1 MEFKLNCPCGQVL
14 AVPASAAGS
23 SLPCACGRTHQVPS
37 LSELRKQAGLPAFRA
52 NAVLLIEDMKAGGE
66 LLLPECLG
74 CGRDTDETVVAIAEC
89 EKAWTP
95 GATSAWWLLVGFLF
109 LGIWVFILRAF
120 SLRDREGRQFGDYV
134 IVQLPFHLCGNC
146 RRPLQ
151 RSIVISILWI
161 SKFVTLA
168 GGVLEFFFWPALGAC
183 LVLGA
188 LLLHI
193 SERAARKAHQEALKK
208 VLRRTPIYERLFGE
222 YPDAQVI
229 SNL

>member
-66 LLLPECLG
+66 LPLPECLG

-95 GATSAWWLLVGFLF
+95 GATSTWWQLVGFLF

-120 SLRDREGRQFGDYV
+120 SLRDREGRQFRRLCDRSASFSPLWK
-134 IVQLPFHLCGNC
+134 LPAPTPTQHRHLDPLDFEIRNVG
-146 RRPLQ
+146 RR
-151 RSIVISILWI
+151 RSRVFL
-161 SKFVTLA
+161 LA
-168 GGVLEFFFWPALGAC
+168 GVGRLSRSRRLTA
-183 LVLGA
+183 
-188 LLLHI
+188 
-193 SERAARKAHQEALKK
+193 AHQRT
-208 VLRRTPIYERLFGE
+208 RR
-222 YPDAQVI
+222 
-229 SNL
+229 S